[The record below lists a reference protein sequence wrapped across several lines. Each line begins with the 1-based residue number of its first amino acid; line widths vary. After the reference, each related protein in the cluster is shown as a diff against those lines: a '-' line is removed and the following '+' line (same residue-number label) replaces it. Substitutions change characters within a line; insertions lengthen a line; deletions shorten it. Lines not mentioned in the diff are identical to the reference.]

1 VHWIAG
7 TAPQLPLRC
16 HAKARYRQR
25 DQACAIVQGRNGH
38 IEVIFDEPQR
48 ALTPGQFVVFYDG
61 DYCLGGATIEQI
73 GIPAVEIRSDYGR
86 GEPAISL

>member
-1 VHWIAG
+1 
-7 TAPQLPLRC
+7 
-16 HAKARYRQR
+16 
-25 DQACAIVQGRNGH
+25 
-38 IEVIFDEPQR
+38 VIFDEPQR

-73 GIPAVEIRSDYGR
+73 GIPAGEIRSDYGR